1 MMDDKDIF
9 NRVFDKLDQYD
20 ERLNSTCNTMT
31 EIKTTLDLF
40 IQSVTKH
47 ELEIKQN
54 VESRYKKITAVF
66 GTITCIS
73 VLIGIGRAFGVI

>member
-1 MMDDKDIF
+1 MDDKDIF

-20 ERLNSTCNTMT
+20 DRLNSTCKTMT

-40 IQSVTKH
+40 IQSVAKH
-47 ELEIKQN
+47 EAEVKQDMEN
-54 VESRYKKITAVF
+54 RYKKITAIF

-73 VLIGIGRAFGVI
+73 VIIGIGRVFGLI